1 MIRGFCQTLKR
12 GSISFLGEVD
22 SGLCFCGLGT
32 SPCTYGLGQDSTLTT
47 NSQTVTQI
55 MVINFQGDYTIISV
69 FLYEN
74 FNAKKEMATHSSILA
89 WRIPWTE
96 EPGRFPV
103 HRIARVGHDLATKP
117 PTLYYH

>member
-1 MIRGFCQTLKR
+1 M
-12 GSISFLGEVD
+12 GEVD

-55 MVINFQGDYTIISV
+55 MVINFKGDYTIISV

-74 FNAKKEMATHSSILA
+74 FNAKKEMATHSSIPA

-96 EPGRFPV
+96 EPGGLQSEGSQ
-103 HRIARVGHDLATKP
+103 RVGHD
-117 PTLYYH
+117 